1 MRPEEFHRRD
11 LKSRK
16 YSKRMGSSWGNSFVL
31 NAVPVKERGLMLF
44 VVAIVLV
51 ILCLGGT
58 TMLLYM
64 RTESDAASVRTL
76 ELQLENTSRSAVA
89 CMRGVLELSPSQRA
103 NAGGLYNNPKL
114 FAFQPVLTQSEGA
127 RDEIR
132 FTILA
137 PEFRA
142 DAIEGVRYG
151 LVNESTRLNLAAV
164 LRWEHET
171 PGLGRETLMKLPGM
185 TASQADSI
193 LDWIDADAMPRPN
206 GAENAWYA
214 EKGLPYSTR
223 GTVPVFL
230 EELLLV
236 RDVTRLQLYADDEKM
251 NFGNVASDSAGK
263 SEAMTPGV
271 SVSSA
276 PIPWS
281 YLLTVFSVEKDID
294 PRGLARIDLNGND
307 LEFLHAELVQCLER
321 RLADFIVLARQY
333 GTKANATGRDAFPDG
348 SPDADIDFTVPG
360 RFKFASPL
368 DLAGLRIAVPASIF
382 ASDAD
387 NTPPARK
394 KIISSPITD
403 GSSRA
408 LLFKLLDYTS
418 TGPDTTIVGRINI
431 NESPRAVL
439 RCIPRLN
446 AAQIDRIIAMRP
458 SPQSENADDYRH
470 AAWLYTE
477 GIVDLPTMKF
487 LFDKVT
493 VGGDVFR
500 SQIIAFAPGRGAFC
514 RAQAV
519 VDASVSPPRQV
530 FYKNLTSC
538 GIGFSSDVLQGKKE
552 W

>member
-1 MRPEEFHRRD
+1 MKKTEFPRLD
-11 LKSRK
+11 LMCK
-16 YSKRMGSSWGNSFVL
+16 YSNRIESSWGNSFVSRRFHT
-31 NAVPVKERGLMLF
+31 AASHEKERGLILF
-44 VVAIVLV
+44 VVAIILV

-89 CMRGVLELSPSQRA
+89 CMRGVLELSESQRA
-103 NAGGLYNNPKL
+103 NAGGLYNNPGL

-164 LRWEHET
+164 LRWEHQT

-193 LDWIDADAMPRPN
+193 LDWIDADESPRPD

-251 NFGNVASDSAGK
+251 NFGNIAPESADK
-263 SEAMTPGV
+263 SSSAPIAPGE
-271 SVSSA
+271 SSSSA

-281 YLLTVFSVEKDID
+281 YLLTVFSVEKDVD

-307 LEFLHAELVQCLER
+307 LEFLHAELMQCLDR

-333 GTKANATGRDAFPDG
+333 GSKANASGRDAFPDG
-348 SPDADIDFTVPG
+348 APDAEIDYAVPG
-360 RFKFASPL
+360 
-368 DLAGLRIAVPASIF
+368 
-382 ASDAD
+382 
-387 NTPPARK
+387 
-394 KIISSPITD
+394 
-403 GSSRA
+403 
-408 LLFKLLDYTS
+408 
-418 TGPDTTIVGRINI
+418 
-431 NESPRAVL
+431 
-439 RCIPRLN
+439 
-446 AAQIDRIIAMRP
+446 
-458 SPQSENADDYRH
+458 
-470 AAWLYTE
+470 
-477 GIVDLPTMKF
+477 
-487 LFDKVT
+487 
-493 VGGDVFR
+493 
-500 SQIIAFAPGRGAFC
+500 
-514 RAQAV
+514 
-519 VDASVSPPRQV
+519 
-530 FYKNLTSC
+530 
-538 GIGFSSDVLQGKKE
+538 
-552 W
+552 